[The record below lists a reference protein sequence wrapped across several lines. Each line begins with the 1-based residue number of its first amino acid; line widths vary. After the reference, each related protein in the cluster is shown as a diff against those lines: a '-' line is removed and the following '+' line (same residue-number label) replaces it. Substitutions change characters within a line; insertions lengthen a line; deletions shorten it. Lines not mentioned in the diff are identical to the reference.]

1 MRLIKENQFFS
12 ISILICI
19 IFNEYTLV
27 ILDKNPPLSLDSR
40 IGIWFINFFIL
51 FCGFAISKKNILLN
65 SLLVLIALAMPI
77 LVFETLLR
85 TTTVFDQL
93 ERPYPSYI
101 PNHLKRYSHEL
112 FLSEGYFTED
122 GFRTWKKSIT
132 NLRNEMAND
141 AGCKIAVLGD
151 SFVMGDGL
159 PANQTWPA
167 KLEELV
173 NCSVYPFGQN
183 GWSSLEQFAY
193 YETYLKDLEID
204 YLIVGVVSNDPHPL
218 GNFCGFNFT
227 ENDYNQKHIS
237 LIKSTGLI
245 GRIIKN
251 SYALSYIDGVIDGFF
266 SPFIRSTGNINAL
279 PITSWGYANWEERLY
294 ENDVYHIW
302 LNSIEC
308 FLKRAN
314 HPVLFLL
321 TPTTVSDQQEK
332 YFYKIESSLA
342 KLNQK
347 ILNTYP
353 KLASMIGSHRRRA
366 DWANIADAHPG
377 DKQTSLYAHEALLLL
392 KDFDD
397 ELEDL

>member
-1 MRLIKENQFFS
+1 MRLIKKNYFFL

-51 FCGFAISKKNILLN
+51 FCGYAINKKNILLN
-65 SLLVLIALAMPI
+65 SLLVLIALAIPI
-77 LVFETLLR
+77 LIFETLLR
-85 TTTVFDQL
+85 TTSVFDQL

-101 PNHLKRYSHEL
+101 PNHHKKYNHEL

-159 PANQTWPA
+159 PANRTWPA
-167 KLEELV
+167 KLEELI

-193 YETYLKDLEID
+193 YETYLKDFEID
-204 YLIVGVVSNDPHPL
+204 YVIVGIVSNDPHPL
-218 GNFCGFNFT
+218 GSFCAFNFT
-227 ENDYNQKHIS
+227 EDDYIQRHIS
-237 LIKSTGLI
+237 LIYSTNLI
-245 GRIIKN
+245 GQIMKN
-251 SYALSYIDGVIDGFF
+251 SYALSYIDSVIDSFF
-266 SPFIRSTGNINAL
+266 TPFISSTGNMNAL
-279 PITSWGYANWEERLY
+279 PISSWGYANWEERLY
-294 ENDVYHIW
+294 ENDVFDIW
-302 LNSIEC
+302 LDGIDC
-308 FLKRAN
+308 FVKRAN
-314 HPVLFLL
+314 HPLLFLL

-332 YFYKIESSLA
+332 FFSKIEASLNLMNLEV
-342 KLNQK
+342 LN
-347 ILNTYP
+347 IYP
-353 KLASMIGSHRRRA
+353 KLKALLGPHRQRT

-377 DKQTSLYAHEALLLL
+377 NRQTLLYAEEAQLMLKNLGHE
-392 KDFDD
+392 F
-397 ELEDL
+397 